1 MPYQNGYQNG
11 GEQFD
16 FHPVW
21 EILRKTPFLKPYYF
35 ALFLVVCAIPLWI
48 TGLALDK
55 DIEDQKSD
63 EALLLAATAMHGL
76 AYFILEI
83 IGSFLLGEKWIGCTC
98 CVVVCLYPL
107 RCGACCTFI
116 FWLVALVLLV
126 SEEMGS
132 KALFIPLIMSFLG
145 VSVTNV
151 ILMDQLVK
159 NNQPAPGETNEPE
172 PGQAPGK
179 INENII
185 PAESLGKP
193 KNQQAPGETSEKV
206 ILAKDGL
213 SDEFKELERAKEVQ
227 FLTKTEIQQSKS
239 DQQDAKKQGQSSFY
253 KN

>member
-1 MPYQNGYQNG
+1 M
-11 GEQFD
+11 
-16 FHPVW
+16 
-21 EILRKTPFLKPYYF
+21 
-35 ALFLVVCAIPLWI
+35 
-48 TGLALDK
+48 
-55 DIEDQKSD
+55 
-63 EALLLAATAMHGL
+63 
-76 AYFILEI
+76 
-83 IGSFLLGEKWIGCTC
+83 
-98 CVVVCLYPL
+98 
-107 RCGACCTFI
+107 
-116 FWLVALVLLV
+116 ALVLLV

-145 VSVTNV
+145 VFVTNV
-151 ILMDQLVK
+151 ILMDKLVK
-159 NNQPAPGETNEPE
+159 NNQPAPGETNEP
-172 PGQAPGK
+172 GQQAPGK

-213 SDEFKELERAKEVQ
+213 SDESKELERAKELQ